1 MKIKGKA
8 LKRTLSQLL
17 LLLVLTN
24 WIASCSIA
32 PNLAEQSNQQAA
44 KQLQQQRAKLQ
55 AENYQRQQNGQQING
70 RLFVGKPFSISQ
82 RVNLPNLLTDKG
94 FVYTTKAR
102 LSISGHLNNLT
113 NDNQISFYILND
125 GLKELAKRNEKQANS
140 VNTTSDSTSVVLQAG
155 AIGIGLGPLFSVPRF
170 EGSLA
175 QLLDQMTSRV
185 GLFWQWRNGRIEIF
199 RNQRKSFI
207 INTNAQKF
215 SQDNSI
221 SSNGS
226 GGATGAGVNNQ
237 SFQGMKSSRQYDNWG
252 ELISQLKST
261 LSESGIIS
269 DNPSIGS
276 VTVIDTPVN
285 LSKIEYLIDE
295 FNRTLEKRVILEMHI
310 VEVTDI
316 ASSDYG
322 VDWEAVIKNLGE
334 EITLNT
340 GGAFNNGN
348 SFVTHTITDPNSRLN
363 SSKLLVQALA
373 KQGNTSHVRYLTAN
387 IQNGVP
393 YPFQDIIETHY
404 IASTKNIST
413 QQSSSTEIITDV
425 VTDGITIFVRPQI
438 ASDGRILLSLSY
450 ASGSILSLESV
461 QSESISITT
470 PRRRLTSAFASSI
483 LQDGQTM
490 LLTGFR
496 QTSANTQRAGNI
508 HPDAW
513 LLGGSREDQTTKSE
527 LAVLIKA
534 TLLD

>member
-1 MKIKGKA
+1 MNIKGPA
-8 LKRTLSQLL
+8 LKKIIPYVLL
-17 LLLVLTN
+17 LFTTN
-24 WIASCSIA
+24 WIVSCSMA
-32 PNLAEQSNQQAA
+32 PNLANKSNQQASR
-44 KQLQQQRAKLQ
+44 QLQQQRMKLQ
-55 AENYQRQQNGQQING
+55 SENYQRQQNGQQING

-94 FVYTTKAR
+94 FVYTTKTR
-102 LSISGHLNNLT
+102 LTISGHLNNLS

-125 GLKELAKRNEKQANS
+125 GLKELAKRNERQINS
-140 VNTTSDSTSVVLQAG
+140 VKTTSDSASVVLQAS
-155 AIGIGLGPLFSVPRF
+155 AIGVGLGPLFSVPRF

-175 QLLDQMTSRV
+175 QLLDQITARV
-185 GLFWQWRNGRIEIF
+185 GLFWQWRNGRIEVF

-207 INTNAQKF
+207 INTSAQKF

-237 SFQGMKSSRQYDNWG
+237 SFQGMKSSRQFDNWG
-252 ELISQLKST
+252 ELMSQIKST

-276 VTVIDTPVN
+276 VTVIDTPVS

-295 FNRTLEKRVILEMHI
+295 FNRSLEKRVIIEMHI
-310 VEVTDI
+310 VEITNI

-340 GGAFNNGN
+340 RGVFTTGN
-348 SFVTHTITDPNSRLN
+348 SFVTHTITNPDRRLN

-373 KQGNTSHVRYLTAN
+373 KQGNTSNLRYLSAN

-404 IASTKNIST
+404 IASTKNVST

-450 ASGSILSLESV
+450 ASGSILSLEKV
-461 QSESISITT
+461 QSENVSITT

-483 LQDGQTM
+483 LKDGQTM

-496 QTSANTQRAGNI
+496 QTSANTQKSGTI

-513 LLGGSREDQTTKSE
+513 LLGGSREDEMTKSE
-527 LAVLIKA
+527 LAILIKA